1 MNPLLVRQTVV
12 WAALVM
18 LFGFMLMPAWI
29 TLISS
34 LKPLVDV
41 QTPDPIW
48 LPVPLRP
55 ENYAEIWSQ
64 IPFLTYRKNS
74 ALVAFSST
82 GLVMSLAIPFAY
94 ALARFSFMGRRTYM
108 FALLATQ
115 MFSPVITII
124 PRYRFMRELG
134 LYDTLTAVIVGDAAI
149 SMAFATWM
157 LTGYLRSIPPDIEEA
172 VWVDGGTLRDSLL
185 RVVVPLSAPGMV
197 TTAIYTFILA

>member
-18 LFGFMLMPAWI
+18 LFGLMSAWI
-29 TLISS
+29 TFISS
-34 LKPLVDV
+34 LKPLGDV

-48 LPVPLRP
+48 LPVALRP

-82 GLVMSLAIPFAY
+82 GLVMALAIPFAY
-94 ALARFSFMGRRTYM
+94 ALSRFSFLGRRTYM

-115 MFSPVITII
+115 MFSPVITIT
-124 PRYRFMRELG
+124 PRYRFMRKFG
-134 LYDTLTAVIVGDAAI
+134 LCDTLTAVSVGDAAK
-149 SMAFATWM
+149 SMAFAIWM
-157 LTGYLRSIPPDIEEA
+157 LTGYFRSIPPDIEEA
-172 VWVDGGTLRDSLL
+172 AG
-185 RVVVPLSAPGMV
+185 
-197 TTAIYTFILA
+197 